1 MLTESPSDSHGHRST
16 KMPKKFLQSDAG
28 DGTKASQQYLHG
40 YRLVFTLASLVI
52 TLFIVALDQTI
63 VLTLLTQVSSEF
75 GSFTKV
81 GWLTS
86 GFMLPMACLAPS
98 YGKVSIAFG
107 RRNTLAA
114 AIVIFE
120 IGSLISALAQ
130 NMDML
135 IGGRVIQGIG
145 GGAIQAMVIVILSE
159 SVPIHKRALAMAL
172 IGVTFSVASVCGPFI
187 GGAFTTH
194 VTWRWCFYVNL
205 PIGGVALGMLLAA
218 FHPPPPQGAIWEKL
232 AKIDFVGTFLM
243 VAGLVLVLLA
253 LTFGGNEFTWNS
265 ATVIVLFVVGG
276 VVLLAF
282 IGWNFLLSKEPL
294 IEGKVVAVPQIVA
307 GSLCACFSF
316 MFFMGLLNYLA
327 IYFQFIHNASAWQ
340 SGIDLL
346 PFIITVSLSSTFNGV
361 FMRYSHYIKIPMM
374 ISAIFGPLGVGL
386 VLLLDRDST
395 IATQIG
401 VLIPAGVSVGFQFQ
415 STLLAAQVKAPG
427 HIEGSMIMVTV
438 FLNFCKSLGGVLGVV
453 TSQVML
459 LARSRV
465 YLGEDIKNSGNLSAY
480 ASVPSLLHSPE
491 LIWNLPQPLRNAPLD
506 AVMKALKDVFYLNLA
521 FAVMALF
528 CALFTTNKKIPKKNQ
543 VQHSDD
549 KPEEKEQ
556 TEEISSNSTV

>member
-16 KMPKKFLQSDAG
+16 KVPKKFLQSDAG

-63 VLTLLTQVSSEF
+63 VLTLLTQVSNEF

-98 YGKVSIAFG
+98 YGKLSIAFG

-120 IGSLISALAQ
+120 IGSLVSALAQ

-172 IGVTFSVASVCGPFI
+172 IGITFSVASVCGPFI

-218 FHPPPPQGAIWEKL
+218 FHPPPPQGDIWAKL

-253 LTFGGNEFTWNS
+253 LTFGGNEFAWNS

-276 VVLLAF
+276 VVLVAF

-307 GSLCACFSF
+307 ASLCACFSF

-327 IYFQFIHNASAWQ
+327 IYFQFIHNASAWE

-395 IATQIG
+395 TATQIG

-459 LARSRV
+459 LARSHV
-465 YLGEDIKNSGNLSAY
+465 YLGEAIKNSGNLSSY
-480 ASVPSLLHSPE
+480 ASLPTLLHSPE
-491 LIWNLPQPLRNAPLD
+491 LIWDLPEPLRNAPLD

-528 CALFTTNKKIPKKNQ
+528 CALFTTNKKIPKKSQ

-556 TEEISSNSTV
+556 TEVISSNSTV